1 MSIESDLVPLL
12 GAEDVFVDSLTKANL
27 TSVVTYYQYFSKLKQ
42 KITQDKRVAKVIQ
55 TEINIDKMI
64 NDYESFTSDLLASIE
79 SVTAVLGDKQFVNSL
94 REVQRQLGHFN
105 AYKNAKNHQCSWRR
119 ATLRCS
125 SSPSSPR

>member
-64 NDYESFTSDLLASIE
+64 NDYESFTSDLLAYIE
-79 SVTAVLGDKQFVNSL
+79 SVTAVLGDKQFANSL
-94 REVQRQLGHFN
+94 REVQEQPGHFTLTRTLR
-105 AYKNAKNHQCSWRR
+105 NHQCSWRR

-125 SSPSSPR
+125 SSPASPR